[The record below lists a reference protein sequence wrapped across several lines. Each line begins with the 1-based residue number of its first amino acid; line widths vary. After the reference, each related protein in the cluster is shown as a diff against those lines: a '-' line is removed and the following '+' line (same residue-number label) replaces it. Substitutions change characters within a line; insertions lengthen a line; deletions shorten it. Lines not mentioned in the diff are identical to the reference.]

1 MSFQDSNTAVQ
12 TAINKTGILNASN
25 DRLTEVPAVT
35 PPARLKAKP
44 SSCKGIWALP
54 FTADS
59 RRKSNTPYWV
69 VPATGGYEGGY
80 EIGVL
85 MANSYLKLLRNES
98 NNGCI
103 NYLGLISESIESRTK
118 GVYREDL
125 KSYEQ
130 SNEYDSLKG
139 QKVGFFNTLDQ
150 WLSFAAKNAGGRLDE
165 LTNKDLIKQV
175 NAYL

>member
-1 MSFQDSNTAVQ
+1 MSCINSTTVNVLNNDQIIATTAANEHLSEVK
-12 TAINKTGILNASN
+12 IN
-25 DRLTEVPAVT
+25 

-54 FTADS
+54 FTTDS

-69 VPATGGYEGGY
+69 VPATGGYSNGY

-85 MANSYLKLLRNES
+85 MANSYLKLLRMEP

-103 NYLGLISESIESRTK
+103 SYLGLISESIESRTK